1 MMKIEDDLL
10 SLKIELAQEMVD
22 QGLDTESAAFIAAG
36 MRQESTLKMM
46 MDYLISIREEMIP
59 FLELISKAREI
70 EILNGEKGHLV

>member
-1 MMKIEDDLL
+1 MMKFEDDLL

-22 QGLDTESAAFIAAG
+22 QVLDTESASFIAAG

-46 MDYLISIREEMIP
+46 MDYLISIRVDMIP

-70 EILNGEKGHLV
+70 EILNGEKGHLE